1 MLGAVSFRA
10 RLPVGSG
17 PCVSGECPGS
27 SKGQSAVQVQLP
39 GTGRRAGAVTS
50 AEPLGP
56 GHESPLWTPPGLR
69 APPSLARPVRP
80 PGSALPVAPQGLL
93 PPVSGPRAPFGAR
106 LLPLRPRPSSPL
118 STPAPAEAP
127 PLPAG
132 AARPGPEAEAGRRCG
147 LAPASASAPLV
158 CPRHGLLTGAL
169 TSAGG
174 RLAPAVQRY
183 LGLIYEDPPSEGCIL
198 RLRVDVVLGSDAPH
212 PRTRDKHPLLR
223 GGAPPDSTQWGAVG
237 AAGGHRPGRPVWAS
251 GNVAPVVR
259 GDRSQGWQ
267 PAVRPG
273 PSGRLWAGA
282 CSQGHPCSL
291 STQRSLCAR

>member
-1 MLGAVSFRA
+1 M
-10 RLPVGSG
+10 
-17 PCVSGECPGS
+17 
-27 SKGQSAVQVQLP
+27 
-39 GTGRRAGAVTS
+39 
-50 AEPLGP
+50 
-56 GHESPLWTPPGLR
+56 
-69 APPSLARPVRP
+69 
-80 PGSALPVAPQGLL
+80 
-93 PPVSGPRAPFGAR
+93 
-106 LLPLRPRPSSPL
+106 PLRPRPSSPL
-118 STPAPAEAP
+118 STPAPAGAP

-158 CPRHGLLTGAL
+158 CPRHGLLTGAP

-174 RLAPAVQRY
+174 RLAPAVQRH

-259 GDRSQGWQ
+259 GDRSQDWQ

-282 CSQGHPCSL
+282 CSQGHPCSS

>member
-127 PLPAG
+127 PPFRRGQQDRALKPKPGGG
-132 AARPGPEAEAGRRCG
+132 AASLRPRPPRCWS
-147 LAPASASAPLV
+147 APA
-158 CPRHGLLTGAL
+158 TGF
-169 TSAGG
+169 
-174 RLAPAVQRY
+174 
-183 LGLIYEDPPSEGCIL
+183 
-198 RLRVDVVLGSDAPH
+198 
-212 PRTRDKHPLLR
+212 
-223 GGAPPDSTQWGAVG
+223 
-237 AAGGHRPGRPVWAS
+237 
-251 GNVAPVVR
+251 
-259 GDRSQGWQ
+259 SQGPR
-267 PAVRPG
+267 PALGAGWPRPSSAISVSSMKTLLPKAASCG
-273 PSGRLWAGA
+273 SGW
-282 CSQGHPCSL
+282 
-291 STQRSLCAR
+291 T